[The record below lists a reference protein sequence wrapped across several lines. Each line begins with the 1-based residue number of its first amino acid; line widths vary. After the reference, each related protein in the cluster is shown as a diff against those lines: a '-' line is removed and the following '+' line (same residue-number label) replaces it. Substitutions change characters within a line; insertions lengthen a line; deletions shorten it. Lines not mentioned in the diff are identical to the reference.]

1 MDGNFCHFKAWHEK
15 SSFSKLWQTCEEEE
29 RELMREKG
37 TRCRRLVCFRFRGS
51 PPARARSSSPFVRS
65 SREGTTR
72 RGKRHFVC
80 ECNVALH
87 CSSRQTDRGKE
98 GRRAGITFPQCEAV
112 EDGASFYTI
121 SWLRLTLKKALCC
134 VRSDII
140 HWQEWKQTR
149 IGMRKSKLDLH
160 SG

>member
-1 MDGNFCHFKAWHEK
+1 MARKIFILETMANVRGDGERDADAGKRDALPPPCL
-15 SSFSKLWQTCEEEE
+15 FSLQ
-29 RELMREKG
+29 G
-37 TRCRRLVCFRFRGS
+37 V
-51 PPARARSSSPFVRS
+51 PARACSSSSFVCS